1 MKTEINQNMTAEDLK
16 KLIPRG
22 AKTVTLTVSNKVR
35 VYRAQEIVDFVG
47 INGMVEFDHFPD
59 VRKKV

>member
-22 AKTVTLTVSNKVR
+22 AKTVTLTVGDKVR

-47 INGMVEFDHFPD
+47 INGTVEF
-59 VRKKV
+59 K